1 MSKKFKNI
9 ENDESFKNFKLEDYM
24 PSMPEHK
31 QEDSFSLYWMSRT
44 HPQNR

>member
-9 ENDESFKNFKLEDYM
+9 ENDEAFKNFKLEDYM

-31 QEDSFSLYWMSRT
+31 PEKISSVAAEEE
-44 HPQNR
+44 PVA